1 MLVWSPLNGG
11 WLTGKYRRGAPVPEG
26 SRAASGNPFV
36 RADDERKLD
45 ATESLAGIAEMAGL
59 SLMQMSLAWTLE
71 HPGVTSVLLG
81 ARTGEQLVQL
91 LSAEGVVLGEDVLDA
106 IDTVVQPGDYV
117 DPRNAGWVSPAL
129 AKECR
134 RTPRG

>member
-1 MLVWSPLNGG
+1 
-11 WLTGKYRRGAPVPEG
+11 
-26 SRAASGNPFV
+26 
-36 RADDERKLD
+36 
-45 ATESLAGIAEMAGL
+45 MAGL